1 MVPELGILSQGRI
14 SAVTP
19 NRGGEVMRQTLG
31 AIIAVS
37 FLASGCASVQ
47 ETRMFNGPFGRTEVG
62 AVVIAADPSA
72 SKVLVQA
79 YDGDLW
85 IYDVDSAVRGR
96 LSALR
101 VGDEVILAFDDR
113 IAGKRAIALDVVP
126 PGRRPL
132 PPGML
137 SAAAVLPMG
146 VVFGAPATTPAG
158 NIMMAGS
165 TGVFTGPGSGT
176 VFANGA
182 PIVAGPGVFVPGFG
196 SFSALPAGVV
206 APSTALGLGLMPG
219 TLTPLGP
226 MGGPSVARTGGV
238 LPGRTP
244 LSQGNFTPGTIAPG
258 VTTANPNA
266 PGSPVVQGPFTP
278 GTVAPGVS
286 QQRGNA
292 PPPSAGATT
301 TGAAPAAP
309 TPRAGMTGG
318 AAPAPTTAAPTQAG
332 PRPAGMAAPSPQRP
346 N

>member
-1 MVPELGILSQGRI
+1 MGILSQGRI
-14 SAVTP
+14 SAATP

-31 AIIAVS
+31 AIVAVS
-37 FLASGCASVQ
+37 FLGAGCASIQ
-47 ETRMFNGPFGRTEVG
+47 ETRMYNGPFGRTEVG

-85 IYDVDSAVRGR
+85 IYEVDSTVRGR
-96 LSALR
+96 LSGLR

-113 IAGKRAIALDVVP
+113 IAGKRAIALDVVA

-137 SAAAVLPMG
+137 SAAAVLPAG
-146 VVFGAPATTPAG
+146 VVFGAPATSPAG
-158 NIMMAGS
+158 DTMVAGS
-165 TGVFTGPGSGT
+165 AGVYVGPGSGT
-176 VFANGA
+176 VFVNGA
-182 PIVAGPGVFVPGFG
+182 PIFAGPGVLVPGFG
-196 SFSALPAGVV
+196 SFSGLPAGVV
-206 APSTALGLGLMPG
+206 ASGTALGLGLMPG
-219 TLTPLGP
+219 TATPLGP

-244 LSQGNFTPGTIAPG
+244 FSQGNFTPGTITPG

-266 PGSPVVQGPFTP
+266 PGSPVIQGPFTP
-278 GTVAPGVS
+278 GTIAPGVS
-286 QQRGNA
+286 QQRGTA

-301 TGAAPAAP
+301 IGTPPATSAGAPA
-309 TPRAGMTGG
+309 
-318 AAPAPTTAAPTQAG
+318 QAG
-332 PRPAGMAAPSPQRP
+332 PRPAGMVAQPARP